1 MAANGPDDPEPELV
15 VEDGVVTRMDGRDA
29 SDFDVIDRFVVAHG
43 LDLEIAT
50 EAMATDE
57 LAIARMLVDVDVPRA
72 ELVRLSRG
80 LTPAKLARVI
90 GLLDPVELMLALKK
104 LRARRAPGNQA
115 HVTNLKESPA
125 LLAADAAEA
134 ARRGFAEIE
143 TTVGVAR
150 YAPLNAIALL
160 VGSQTGRP
168 GVMTQCA
175 VEERRN
181 LELAIRGLVTY
192 AETLSVYGTEP
203 VFVDGDDTPWSKAFL
218 GAAYASRGVKVR
230 FTSGTGSEALMGY
243 AQGMSMLYLEARCLA
258 VVRAAG
264 SQGVQNGSISC
275 VALVLSVPGGTR
287 AILGE
292 NVLAAWLD
300 LEVASGNDAIASHS
314 EIRKTAK
321 LMGQFLPGTDFVT
334 SGYSVMPRHDNT
346 FGGGNFD
353 ADDLDEWLTI
363 QRDWQVDA
371 GIEPVSEDEL
381 LRVRERAARA
391 VQAVFAEL
399 SLPPISDEEV
409 ALATTGYDARE
420 MPDRDRAADVE
431 AADELLA
438 RGASGLDVALALDR
452 NGFGDVAEAVLGMQR
467 QRVSGDYLQTS
478 AVIGA
483 DGIVR
488 SAVNDPNEYSGPGTG
503 YRLEGERWELLQATA
518 AGGRSRGPARGDGR
532 RRGDRDRG
540 RNRGQGGRAG
550 RGRGRRRPGLRG
562 LDPPDDRGTST
573 IAPCSTRSAR
583 GSARVEASPGSCA
596 SGASPTSRSSRTTAP
611 CLSGSGVAI
620 GLQSKGTAVIH
631 RADLQPLDN
640 LELFGMSPLYTV
652 ESYRAMGRNA
662 AGYALGKRVGPVPTQ
677 LDNFARAKLI
687 VRTTLLHARETQAIV
702 PRGAPIELEL
712 VGDAGRASA
721 TPAASPA
728 MPQCLGETPSMITW
742 MCSTAAP
749 LDSCSAFVSAS
760 IIFGTDSS
768 VTRRSYSFTS
778 MTGMRPPC
786 SWCRDP
792 TATAPAASGRPA
804 TACRR
809 APSSSGCAP
818 RRSPR
823 CAPSV
828 RGASPRRARPSASR

>member
-1 MAANGPDDPEPELV
+1 MRSRRFAARARRELQLEPLVSPLPDLGLVASDGPSDPEPELV
-15 VEDGVVTRMDGRDA
+15 VEDGVVVRMDGRA
-29 SDFDVIDRFVVAHG
+29 AEDFDVIDRFLVSHG
-43 LDLEIAT
+43 LDLDVAT
-50 EAMATDE
+50 EAMSLRDQE
-57 LAIARMLVDVDVPRA
+57 LARRLVDINVPRA
-72 ELVRLSRG
+72 ELVRIARG
-80 LTPAKLARVI
+80 LTPAKLARVV

-150 YAPLNAIALL
+150 YAPLNALALL
-160 VGSQTGRP
+160 IGSQTGRP

-192 AETLSVYGTEP
+192 AETLSVYGTEA

-243 AQGMSMLYLEARCLA
+243 AQGLSMLHLEARCLA

-264 SQGVQNGSISC
+264 SQGVQNGSISV
-275 VALVLSVPGGTR
+275 VALVLSVPGGSR

-334 SGYSVMPRHDNT
+334 SGYSVMPRGDNT

-371 GIEPVSEDEL
+371 GIEPVSEDEV

-391 VQAVFAEL
+391 VQAVFSEL
-399 SLPPISDEEV
+399 GLPVISDAEV
-409 ALATTGYDARE
+409 TAATAGYDSSD
-420 MPDRDRAADVE
+420 MPERNRAADVE

-438 RGASGLDVALALDR
+438 RGVSGPDVALALDR
-452 NGFGDVAEAVLGMQR
+452 RGFPDVAEAVLAMQR
-467 QRVSGDYLQTS
+467 QRVSADYLQTA
-478 AVIGA
+478 AVIDR
-483 DGIVR
+483 DGLVR
-488 SAVNDPNEYSGPGTG
+488 SAVNDPNVYAGPGTG
-503 YRLEGERWELLQATA
+503 YRLDGERWELLQALPHVVDPA
-518 AGGRSRGPARGDGR
+518 SLLALEEDEAPFAVDGAVAKRGDDPSEVVVAVGPAFADGIRATIGELGHREVLEAISAGIREGGGTPRLVRIR
-532 RRGDRDRG
+532 RVADVAFIGHEG
-540 RNRGQGGRAG
+540 
-550 RGRGRRRPGLRG
+550 
-562 LDPPDDRGTST
+562 
-573 IAPCSTRSAR
+573 AR
-583 GSARVEASPGSCA
+583 
-596 SGASPTSRSSRTTAP
+596 
-611 CLSGSGVAI
+611 LSGSGIALGI
-620 GLQSKGTAVIH
+620 QSKGTAVIH
-631 RADLQPLDN
+631 RVNLQPLDN
-640 LELFGMSPLYTV
+640 LELFGMAPLYSL

-662 AGYALGKRVGPVPTQ
+662 AGYALGRRVGPVPTE

-687 VRTTLLHARETQAIV
+687 VRTTLLHARETRAVV
-702 PRGAPIELEL
+702 PDASPVELEL
-712 VGDAGRASA
+712 RAGA
-721 TPAASPA
+721 P
-728 MPQCLGETPSMITW
+728 
-742 MCSTAAP
+742 TAAQ
-749 LDSCSAFVSAS
+749 
-760 IIFGTDSS
+760 I
-768 VTRRSYSFTS
+768 
-778 MTGMRPPC
+778 
-786 SWCRDP
+786 
-792 TATAPAASGRPA
+792 
-804 TACRR
+804 
-809 APSSSGCAP
+809 
-818 RRSPR
+818 
-823 CAPSV
+823 
-828 RGASPRRARPSASR
+828 

>member
-1 MAANGPDDPEPELV
+1 MASRRFSSRATRHLHLEQLVSPLPELGLVAANGPNDPEPELV
-15 VEDGVVTRMDGRDA
+15 VEGDAVTRMDGRA
-29 SDFDVIDRFVVAHG
+29 AADFDVIDRFVVAHG
-43 LDLEIAT
+43 LDLDVAA
-50 EAMATDE
+50 EA
-57 LAIARMLVDVDVPRA
+57 LAMDDLALAGMLVDVNVPRA

-115 HVTNLKESPA
+115 HVTNLKENPA

-134 ARRGFAEIE
+134 ARRGFAEME

-243 AQGMSMLYLEARCLA
+243 AQGLSMLYLEARCLV

-334 SGYSVMPRHDNT
+334 SGYSVMPRRDNT

-371 GIEPVSEDEL
+371 GIEPVSEEEL
-381 LRVRERAARA
+381 VLVRERAARA

-399 SLPPISDEEV
+399 GLPPISDDEV
-409 ALATTGYDARE
+409 AVATSGYDARE

-431 AADELLA
+431 AADDLLSS
-438 RGASGLDVALALDR
+438 GVSGLDVALALDR
-452 NGFGDVAEAVLGMQR
+452 SGFGDVAEAVLGMQR
-467 QRVSGDYLQTS
+467 QRVSADYLQTS
-478 AVIGA
+478 AVIGP
-483 DGIVR
+483 DGVVR
-488 SAVNDPNEYSGPGTG
+488 SAVNDPNEYAGPGTG
-503 YRLEGERWELLQATA
+503 YRLEGERWELLQSLPHVA
-518 AGGRSRGPARGDGR
+518 APAELLGDSALADPIVSEGDVASRGDDAAEVVVAVGPAFADSIRRTISDLDHGDVLDAVCAGVREGGGEPRLVRVR
-532 RRGDRDRG
+532 RVADV
-540 RNRGQGGRAG
+540 AF
-550 RGRGRRRPGLRG
+550 
-562 LDPPDDRGTST
+562 
-573 IAPCSTRSAR
+573 IAYDGAR
-583 GSARVEASPGSCA
+583 
-596 SGASPTSRSSRTTAP
+596 
-611 CLSGSGVAI
+611 LSGSGVAI

-640 LELFGMSPLYTV
+640 LELFGMSPLYTLD
-652 ESYRAMGRNA
+652 SYRAMGRNA
-662 AGYALGKRVGPVPTQ
+662 AGYALGKRVGPVPTE

-687 VRTTLLHARETQAIV
+687 VRTTLLHARETQAIA
-702 PRGAPIELEL
+702 PGADPVELSL
-712 VGDAGRASA
+712 VGA
-721 TPAASPA
+721 
-728 MPQCLGETPSMITW
+728 I
-742 MCSTAAP
+742 
-749 LDSCSAFVSAS
+749 VS
-760 IIFGTDSS
+760 
-768 VTRRSYSFTS
+768 
-778 MTGMRPPC
+778 
-786 SWCRDP
+786 
-792 TATAPAASGRPA
+792 
-804 TACRR
+804 
-809 APSSSGCAP
+809 
-818 RRSPR
+818 
-823 CAPSV
+823 
-828 RGASPRRARPSASR
+828 